1 MSTPAIFEVIA
12 SRFQPEA
19 AQGLNA
25 VYQLQLT
32 GDDGGVWHL
41 VIQNQTCEI
50 LSGPAERPNT
60 TITISTRDWETLL
73 GGKLDAFG
81 AVLSGRVKVEGDMAL
96 ATRIPALFGA

>member
-1 MSTPAIFEVIA
+1 MSKPEVFEVIA

-32 GDDGGVWHL
+32 GDDGGVWHM
-41 VIQNQTCEI
+41 VIQNQTCKI
-50 LSGPAERPNT
+50 LSGPADRPNT
-60 TITISTRDWETLL
+60 TITLSTNDWEALL

-81 AVLSGRVKVEGDMAL
+81 AVLSGRVKIVGDMTL
-96 ATRIPALFGA
+96 ATRLPGLFGT